1 MGAVPAADRRHIE
14 GGDDRIGD
22 ESFPRHRRGLEGTR
36 IPRGGRV
43 SELDPVNVET
53 WSGKD
58 RHDENF
64 PVGSVLI
71 APRYRDAI
79 HRFYSF
85 ARNAD
90 DIADSPILTAPD
102 KLFRLGIM
110 ENVLLGRA
118 EIGSP
123 SALALRESL
132 ARTGVTVRHAT
143 DLLLAFRQDATKLR
157 YATID
162 ELYAYCNY
170 SAVPVGRYVLDLHGE
185 SHDCYSPSDAL
196 CMSLQILNHMQDC
209 AKDLAD
215 LDRCYLPQ
223 VLLDHFGATVADLRL
238 TAETPALR
246 RVFITLLDRVDRM
259 NHAASELPEILR
271 SHRLRMETSM
281 IHGLAKRLAR
291 RLVHN
296 DPGAGR
302 VKLRKKDF
310 VLSALGAAFYLI

>member
-1 MGAVPAADRRHIE
+1 MSPSD
-14 GGDDRIGD
+14 
-22 ESFPRHRRGLEGTR
+22 S
-36 IPRGGRV
+36 
-43 SELDPVNVET
+43 LDVET

-71 APRYRDAI
+71 ARRYRDPI

-90 DIADSPILTAPD
+90 DIADSPILSPQD
-102 KLFRLGIM
+102 KLARLDVM
-110 ENVLLGRA
+110 EDVLLGRRQT
-118 EIGSP
+118 GSP
-123 SALALRESL
+123 SGLALRASL
-132 ARTGVTVRHAT
+132 AETGVTSRHAT
-143 DLLLAFRQDATKLR
+143 DLLIAFRQDATKLR

-162 ELYAYCNY
+162 ELYNYCNY

-185 SHDCYSPSDAL
+185 NHECYSPSDAL

-215 LDRCYLPQ
+215 LDRCYIPQ
-223 VLLDHFGATVADLRL
+223 VLLDHFGASVADLRL
-238 TAETPALR
+238 RAETPALR
-246 RVFITLLDRVDRM
+246 RVFITLLDRVDRI
-259 NHAASELPEILR
+259 NHAASELPQIVR
-271 SHRLRMETSM
+271 NRRLRIETGI

-296 DPGAGR
+296 DPLASR
-302 VKLRKKDF
+302 VKLRKTDAIF
-310 VLSALGAAFYLI
+310 STLGALSNLI